1 MFMGV
6 RLCERQWHCLDQS
19 QLWIHFLAGLIIIIA
34 IIVIIS
40 VIIMVIIIII
50 IPVIM
55 VRIIVIPMIGISMT
69 NLLTIFITLQSSC

>member
-50 IPVIM
+50 PVIM

-69 NLLTIFITLQSSC
+69 NLLTTFITLQSSC